1 MPPPSPL
8 AIQVQVANSMQ
19 VIVSQKKYELKTTQM
34 LASLARRLIR
44 KNDKIKLEPEI
55 ILL

>member
-1 MPPPSPL
+1 MPPPPPL

-34 LASLARRLIR
+34 LPFLARRLIR